1 MLVNPDCCRLLVNC
15 CRRPDPAGWE
25 LVAVVAAGAEPELE
39 PGVCARAIDDTVVR
53 TAAATRIVF
62 FIA

>member
-15 CRRPDPAGWE
+15 CRRLDPAGCG

-39 PGVCARAIDDTVVR
+39 LGVCARAIDETVVR
-53 TAAATRIVF
+53 IAAATRMVF